1 MMAYLILALASLF
14 ALAALVTINRWWLAT
29 IMAMTSFVCVATIA
43 LAVM

>member
-1 MMAYLILALASLF
+1 MAYMFLILAAVF

-29 IMAMTSFVCVATIA
+29 IMAMTSFVMVCTVA